1 MTMTDRP
8 SITCEQL
15 LDALDDY
22 VGGAMSDDDRHE
34 AERHLARCR
43 SCVSYTDTYLRT
55 IAMEKSLTKD
65 DLQAEL
71 PEDVARRI
79 AERGRG

>member
-1 MTMTDRP
+1 MTDRP

-22 VGGAMSDDDRHE
+22 VGGTMSQDDRDE
-34 AERHLARCR
+34 AERHLERCR
-43 SCVSYTDTYLRT
+43 SCVAYTDSYRST